1 MAINELWVPEK
12 SDHVHHTPTD
22 PTELGVLSQLIVLLT
37 LFHQILTSSSIILF
51 ITQVELHGKVLT

>member
-22 PTELGVLSQLIVLLT
+22 PTELVVLSQLIVLSRWVGPFSDSRSNDHKQGFLM
-37 LFHQILTSSSIILF
+37 LEPQP
-51 ITQVELHGKVLT
+51 

>member
-22 PTELGVLSQLIVLLT
+22 PTELGVLSQLIVLSRWVGPFSGSRSNDHKQGFLM
-37 LFHQILTSSSIILF
+37 LEPQP
-51 ITQVELHGKVLT
+51 